1 MNVDILCSSRE
12 LFGADRSALRL
23 AEILK
28 WLGHSPSLVLPDN
41 RPELG
46 LAAAATGREIPFR
59 EATIGI
65 ASSSGIDGLAATA
78 SVRRSSAD
86 LTIFNS
92 TAVLGAGRVR
102 SKIIVVREWLYPHSV
117 RHRLVAARHRAGAS
131 AVVGVSSGVISQ
143 WRTCVRGPSKQY
155 VVHNW
160 LDGSALDQT
169 MRIATGP
176 DKDGILC
183 IGRFN
188 RWKGQEMLADAYERA
203 FAARGDRPSL
213 RFVGAQPGTA
223 FEARAARLAKRGQ
236 RLGWEVLPF
245 VSAPGDHFRSA
256 ALVIVPSLQPEP
268 FGMVILEAIS
278 HGCRVVAFE
287 GGGPSDLAE
296 SFPGAVKLVPRDTGD
311 LARALTEWWD
321 TGGTALSSHASVCAR
336 RTLESDYSPRAGAAA
351 WRAILGAL

>member
-28 WLGHSPSLVLPDN
+28 LLGHSPSLVLPEN

-46 LAAAATGREIPFR
+46 LAAAAAGREIPFR
-59 EATIGI
+59 EAKIGI
-65 ASSSGIDGLAATA
+65 ASSGGIDELAATT

-92 TAVLGAGRVR
+92 TAVLGAGRVTN
-102 SKIIVVREWLYPHSV
+102 KIIVVREWLYPHSL
-117 RHRLVAARHRAGAS
+117 RHRLVATRHRVGAA

-143 WRTCVRGPSKQY
+143 WRMCVRGPSRQY

-160 LDGSALDQT
+160 LDDSALDQT
-169 MRIATGP
+169 RRIPNETGRE
-176 DKDGILC
+176 GILC

-188 RWKGQEMLADAYERA
+188 RWKGQEMLADAYEQA
-203 FAARGDRPSL
+203 FAGRSDRPSL

-223 FEARAARLAKRGQ
+223 FEARAAHLASRGQ

-245 VSAPGDHFRSA
+245 VSVPGDHFRSA
-256 ALVIVPSLQPEP
+256 ALVTVPSLQPEP

-278 HGCRVVAFE
+278 HGCRVIAFE

-296 SFPGAVKLVPRDTGD
+296 SFPGVVKLVPRDTD
-311 LARALTEWWD
+311 HLARALAEWWD
-321 TGGTALSSHASVCAR
+321 TGGTALSTDASVRAR
-336 RTLESDYSPRAGAAA
+336 RTLESGYSPRAAAAA
-351 WRAILGAL
+351 WRAILSAL